1 MSNLKDMKL
10 LNKIIDNTK
19 KEKKKL
25 NLKDIRQ
32 QYKMSTSKEKPIH
45 K

>member
-1 MSNLKDMKL
+1 MTKTDMSNLKDMKL

-25 NLKDIRQ
+25 NLKDIR
-32 QYKMSTSKEKPIH
+32 
-45 K
+45 

>member
-1 MSNLKDMKL
+1 MNNLKDMKL

-32 QYKMSTSKEKPIH
+32 QYKMSTSKEKSIH